1 MIIDTHS
8 HYEDEAFDLDRDEL
22 LRSMESNGVG
32 LVVNIG
38 STMAASEQ
46 TVLLTKQFENV
57 YGAVGVHPSNIRELN
72 VEKLSRLR
80 ELAAQDK
87 IVMIGEIGLDYYWDK
102 DNTEQQKY
110 WFRQQLLLALDM
122 ELPVSIHSRDAAQDT
137 YDMLNN
143 IQKEA
148 EAKEQK
154 LRGILHCYSYGPE
167 MAERFCRLGFYFGIG
182 GVVTFKNAKKL
193 KEAVKMLPMD
203 RLLLETDCPYLAPVP
218 HRSERNSSLFLPLVV
233 REIAE
238 IKGMTEEEVI
248 AATEQNARQ
257 LLRLPA

>member
-8 HYEDEAFDLDRDEL
+8 HYEDEAFDSDRSEL
-22 LRSMESNGVG
+22 LNSMEVNGIE
-32 LVVNIG
+32 LVVNVG
-38 STMAASEQ
+38 STMATSEQ
-46 TVLLTKQFENV
+46 TVLLTEQFKNV
-57 YGAVGVHPSNIRELN
+57 YGAVGVHPSNVRELSKESL
-72 VEKLSRLR
+72 VRLR
-80 ELAAQDK
+80 ELAARNK

-110 WFRQQLLLALDM
+110 WFRQQILLALDM
-122 ELPVSIHSRDAAQDT
+122 GLPVSIHSRDAAQDT
-137 YDMLNN
+137 YDMLDNM
-143 IQKEA
+143 QREA
-148 EAKEQK
+148 RDKGQQ

-167 MAERFCRLGFYFGIG
+167 MAELFSRLGFYFGIG

-193 KEAVKMLPMD
+193 KEAVRMLPMD

-238 IKGMTEEEVI
+238 IKGMTEEEVVS
-248 AATEQNARQ
+248 ATGQNARQ
-257 LLRLPA
+257 LFRLPA